1 MKYPDNHSPLPLLS
15 DIFDAQKLLK
25 GVVKHTPL
33 ELSHSFSQ
41 LSGAK
46 VYLKLENLQKTGSY
60 KVRGAYNCI
69 AHLSEEDKQK
79 GVVCASAGNHAQG
92 VAYAATKLNVKSKV
106 FMPEFAPPLKVVATR
121 AYGAELVLIG
131 NTFDDAY
138 RAAMEY
144 AEDTGA
150 IFIQPFNDPYIIAG
164 AGTLGIELFEQC
176 REAEYVFVPI
186 GGGGLISG
194 VAIALKSLNP
204 AIKII
209 GVEADGAQ
217 SMKASFELGEITS
230 LNSIDTIADGIA
242 VKSCGNLNFEA
253 ARKYVDDI
261 VVVNDAEIARTA
273 YLLLQRAKVLA
284 EPAGVVSMAAILYK
298 KLNVQGKSVI
308 PIISGGNINM
318 SILEQ
323 ILDKG
328 VMDEGFRARI
338 SMLIPDRAG
347 KLKSILDILDKVKA
361 CVHDIW
367 HERSTTSVP
376 VGYVQV
382 IITFNLQDIKQLN
395 TITTELEMNDMQYEV
410 LR

>member
-1 MKYPDNHSPLPLLS
+1 MNYPDNHSSLPELS
-15 DIFDAQKLLK
+15 QIFKAQELLK
-25 GVVKHTPL
+25 NIVKCTPL
-33 ELSHSFSQ
+33 ELSSSFSQ
-41 LSGAK
+41 LSGAQ
-46 VYLKLENLQKTGSY
+46 VYLKLENLQKTGSF

-69 AHLSEEDKQK
+69 ANLTNEEKQK
-79 GVVCASAGNHAQG
+79 GVICASAGNHAQG
-92 VAYAATKLNVKSKV
+92 VAYAATQLNVKSKV

-121 AYGAELVLIG
+121 AYGAEVVLTG

-138 RAAMEY
+138 RAAMQY
-144 AEDTGA
+144 SQKTGA
-150 IFIQPFNDPYIIAG
+150 VFIQPFNDPHIIAG
-164 AGTLGIELFEQC
+164 AGTLGLELFEQC
-176 REAEYVFVPI
+176 RQADFVFVPI

-194 VAIALKSLNP
+194 VAIALKTLNP
-204 AIKII
+204 NIKII

-217 SMKASFELGEITS
+217 SMKTSFEHGKITP
-230 LNSIDTIADGIA
+230 LKDVNTIADGIA

-284 EPAGVVSMAAILYK
+284 EPAGVAAMAAVLYK
-298 KLNVQGKSVI
+298 KINIEGKNVV

-338 SMLIPDRAG
+338 SVLIPDRAG
-347 KLKSILDILDKVKA
+347 KLKSILDILDRVRA
-361 CVHDIW
+361 SVHDIW

-382 IITFNLQDIKQLN
+382 IITFNMQDTSQLH
-395 TITTELEMNDMQYEV
+395 TITSELDKNEMQYQV
-410 LR
+410 LK

>member
-1 MKYPDNHSPLPLLS
+1 MLFRS
-15 DIFDAQKLLK
+15 
-25 GVVKHTPL
+25 
-33 ELSHSFSQ
+33 
-41 LSGAK
+41 
-46 VYLKLENLQKTGSY
+46 
-60 KVRGAYNCI
+60 
-69 AHLSEEDKQK
+69 
-79 GVVCASAGNHAQG
+79 
-92 VAYAATKLNVKSKV
+92 
-106 FMPEFAPPLKVVATR
+106 PEFAPPLKVVATR

-217 SMKASFELGEITS
+217 SMKASFDLGEITS

-284 EPAGVVSMAAILYK
+284 EPAGDR
-298 KLNVQGKSVI
+298 KSV
-308 PIISGGNINM
+308 
-318 SILEQ
+318 
-323 ILDKG
+323 
-328 VMDEGFRARI
+328 V
-338 SMLIPDRAG
+338 
-347 KLKSILDILDKVKA
+347 
-361 CVHDIW
+361 
-367 HERSTTSVP
+367 
-376 VGYVQV
+376 
-382 IITFNLQDIKQLN
+382 
-395 TITTELEMNDMQYEV
+395 
-410 LR
+410 